1 MKRMGHFEKKTVYI
15 ECTSLQELFEIV
27 SGELV
32 NEQDKGW
39 LIDHNHRNFITVGHQ
54 DVTVDDQVKEE
65 VFTADLYLWRRL
77 ERRG

>member
-39 LIDHNHRNFITVGHQ
+39 LIDHNHTHFITVNYQ
-54 DVTVDDQVKEE
+54 YFMVDEEKEE
-65 VFTADLYLWRRL
+65 TFSANLYLWRKS